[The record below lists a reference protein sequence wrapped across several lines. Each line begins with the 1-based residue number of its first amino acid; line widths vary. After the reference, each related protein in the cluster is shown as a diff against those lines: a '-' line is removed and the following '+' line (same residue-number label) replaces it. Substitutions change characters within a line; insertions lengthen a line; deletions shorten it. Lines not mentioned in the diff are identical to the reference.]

1 MKKFMELLAPAGSR
15 EAFIAAVES
24 GADAVYLA
32 GPSFGARA
40 YADNFDRDALRWA
53 FEFAHLRGVAVH
65 VTVNTIVSDE
75 ERDECADYLRF
86 LDEAGADAVLVQDL
100 GVAMLAR
107 QAAPNLSLHASTQ
120 MTIHNLDGVLE
131 LAGLGFTRVVLSREL
146 SLNDIRYICAHS
158 PIEIEVFM
166 HGALCVCYSGQCLMS
181 SIIGGRS
188 GNRGRCAQPCRL
200 PYSLVDYKGHDVL
213 KGKAGEYP
221 LSPKDLKTLEL
232 LPDYMNAGVASLK
245 IEGRMKRPEY
255 VAVVVDTYRQA
266 LDGLLQGNEGYKN
279 SRESERRLAQVFN
292 RDFTTAYLK
301 GRQGRNMISDMR
313 PNNRGILAGRVVKID
328 KANSKIFLKL
338 VVDVNKGDELDFW
351 VKVGGR
357 TTVKLDEFED
367 NNGNKINAAKAGETI
382 SFVAGLNIRQNDRAF
397 RVYDAALMTEARS
410 RFTVGTPVRRVP
422 VAASARFH
430 LNQRPRL
437 DLSLSKDNNI
447 HVFAEAEY
455 IIPQAENHPLTDL
468 AAEKQLN
475 RLGSTVYKLSELKLD
490 IEQGVMVPVSVIN
503 DLRRQA
509 TDAMDK
515 LRLSIWGNKRNAG
528 TALPGKNHDALS
540 KICLREKAKESIG
553 STPSVYVSTTAFDG
567 VKSALKGG
575 AEGIIFGGDSYHHEP
590 LSIASY
596 REAAT
601 LVRSGSSDCK
611 LFFNT
616 PRICRED
623 SLPGL
628 KTFWK
633 SWLELEPDGVYV
645 HNIATLRIL
654 RDLIEE
660 SGKPIELRSDYSLIA
675 FNGLTLEVLRKLGIK
690 QATLSPELNLSG
702 LLPLIKKSPIK
713 TECIVHG
720 KLELMVSEYCVLGSF
735 LGGMGK
741 DGCDTC
747 SMPCRNGQYFL
758 KDRKGELF
766 PVVNDQYCHM
776 HLLNSKTLSLLPEIG
791 KLANSGITAVRIEA
805 KAINPKHISTLVSAY
820 RDYLRRGSSLSP
832 EEVDWCR
839 KTEKSTVTEGVTRGH
854 YFRGVL

>member
-1 MKKFMELLAPAGSR
+1 MKKKFMELLAPAGSR

-53 FEFAHLRGVAVH
+53 FEFAHLREVAVH

-75 ERDECADYLRF
+75 EREECADYLRF
-86 LDEAGADAVLVQDL
+86 LDESGADAVLVQDL
-100 GVAMLAR
+100 GVAMLVR
-107 QAAPNLSLHASTQ
+107 QVAPNLPIHASTQ
-120 MTIHNLDGVLE
+120 MTVHNLAGVLE
-131 LAGLGFTRVVLSREL
+131 LADLGFTRVVLSREL
-146 SLNDIRYICAHS
+146 SLNDIKYICVHS

-181 SIIGGRS
+181 SLIGGRS

-200 PYSLVDYKGHDVL
+200 PYSLVDHRGQDVL
-213 KGKAGEYP
+213 KGTAGEYL
-221 LSPKDLKTLEL
+221 LSPRDLKTLEI
-232 LPDYMNAGVASLK
+232 LPEYMNAGVASLK

-266 LDGLLQGNEGYKN
+266 LDGLLQGDEGYKN
-279 SRESERRLAQVFN
+279 SKESERRLAQVFN

-301 GRQGRNMISDMR
+301 GRPGRNMISDMR

-328 KANSKIFLKL
+328 KANSKTFLKL

-367 NNGNKINAAKAGETI
+367 NHGNKINAAKAGEII
-382 SFVAGLNIRQNDRAF
+382 SFVTGLNIRQNDRAF

-410 RFTVGTPVRRVP
+410 RFTAGAPVRRVP

-430 LNQRPRL
+430 LNQKPRL
-437 DLSLSKDNNI
+437 DLSLSEDNNI

-455 IIPQAENHPLTDL
+455 IIPQAESHPLTEM

-475 RLGSTVYKLSELKLD
+475 RLGSTVYKFSELKLD

-515 LRLSIWGNKRNAG
+515 LRLSIWRNKRNAG
-528 TALPGKNHDALS
+528 AILTGKNLDALS
-540 KICLREKAKESIG
+540 EIFLKEKAKGSIG
-553 STPSVYVSTTAFDG
+553 SIPSVYVSTTAFDG

-590 LSIASY
+590 LSIGSY
-596 REAAT
+596 REAAA

-611 LFFNT
+611 LFL
-616 PRICRED
+616 ILREYA
-623 SLPGL
+623 G
-628 KTFWK
+628 
-633 SWLELEPDGVYV
+633 
-645 HNIATLRIL
+645 RIL
-654 RDLIEE
+654 SQD
-660 SGKPIELRSDYSLIA
+660 
-675 FNGLTLEVLRKLGIK
+675 
-690 QATLSPELNLSG
+690 
-702 LLPLIKKSPIK
+702 
-713 TECIVHG
+713 
-720 KLELMVSEYCVLGSF
+720 
-735 LGGMGK
+735 
-741 DGCDTC
+741 
-747 SMPCRNGQYFL
+747 
-758 KDRKGELF
+758 
-766 PVVNDQYCHM
+766 
-776 HLLNSKTLSLLPEIG
+776 
-791 KLANSGITAVRIEA
+791 
-805 KAINPKHISTLVSAY
+805 
-820 RDYLRRGSSLSP
+820 
-832 EEVDWCR
+832 
-839 KTEKSTVTEGVTRGH
+839 
-854 YFRGVL
+854 